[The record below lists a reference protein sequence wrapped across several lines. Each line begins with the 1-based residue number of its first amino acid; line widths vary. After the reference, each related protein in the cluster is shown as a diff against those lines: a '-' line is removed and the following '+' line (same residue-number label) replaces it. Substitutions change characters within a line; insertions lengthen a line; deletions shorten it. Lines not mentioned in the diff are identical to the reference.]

1 MTSLHV
7 VEPHRRQEPPG
18 PGLHVLP
25 IPSQRQGRDG
35 QGGQHGVPHHQ
46 ALRELRDPARSRREL
61 PRGEARR
68 IVTANP
74 HLPRG
79 HGQRS
84 QKRGQQGGLAR
95 SAVAVE
101 DHQFSLPQLRIDVVQ
116 HPPRLIL
123 PGVSQGERRPPVD
136 RDSPGPGHDLP
147 RFPGRVPSEVDGDG
161 FRVGR
166 PRDPEPQ
173 FEKAGALGF
182 QDVPEGT
189 VGENAS
195 RVDHHQPLHDPGP
208 AGDVVIGD
216 DQGGAGAGDHVVH
229 RLPQPGGRGGVE
241 HRPRFVE
248 EKHVGF
254 HGQRPRQ
261 RQSLGLPARQRRRR
275 VSGAKGKINQFQR
288 FGDPSADLRDRQAEV
303 LRPEGDV
310 TPHGLGDD
318 RVEGLLSHQADVT
331 ATRGRRDSPDRHLA
345 RELPRGVILQ
355 HPGEGP
361 QQGGFPRPA
370 DPGQQDP
377 LPRPDLEIHIVQE
390 RVIDTQGLPC
400 ERDRPQLAPLSHA
413 GPGVPGLRG
422 RRSTP
427 RSRPSP

>member
-1 MTSLHV
+1 M
-7 VEPHRRQEPPG
+7 
-18 PGLHVLP
+18 
-25 IPSQRQGRDG
+25 
-35 QGGQHGVPHHQ
+35 
-46 ALRELRDPARSRREL
+46 
-61 PRGEARR
+61 
-68 IVTANP
+68 
-74 HLPRG
+74 
-79 HGQRS
+79 
-84 QKRGQQGGLAR
+84 
-95 SAVAVE
+95 
-101 DHQFSLPQLRIDVVQ
+101 
-116 HPPRLIL
+116 
-123 PGVSQGERRPPVD
+123 
-136 RDSPGPGHDLP
+136 
-147 RFPGRVPSEVDGDG
+147 
-161 FRVGR
+161 
-166 PRDPEPQ
+166 
-173 FEKAGALGF
+173 
-182 QDVPEGT
+182 
-189 VGENAS
+189 
-195 RVDHHQPLHDPGP
+195 
-208 AGDVVIGD
+208 
-216 DQGGAGAGDHVVH
+216 
-229 RLPQPGGRGGVE
+229 
-241 HRPRFVE
+241 
-248 EKHVGF
+248 
-254 HGQRPRQ
+254 
-261 RQSLGLPARQRRRR
+261 
-275 VSGAKGKINQFQR
+275 SGAKGKINQFQR

-331 ATRGRRDSPDRHLA
+331 ATRGRRDSPDRHLT